1 MTHYDSGF
9 DTRNSRT
16 GTRPRFDRDDR
27 RLGARFCN
35 YVRRLTTEQWMLF
48 LGGVIVGLIL
58 G

>member
-9 DTRNSRT
+9 DSRNPRT
-16 GTRPRFDRDDR
+16 ETKSRFDRDDR

-35 YVRRLTTEQWMLF
+35 YVRRLTAEQWMLF
-48 LGGVIVGLIL
+48 LAGVIVGLIL

>member
-9 DTRNSRT
+9 DSRNSRT
-16 GTRPRFDRDDR
+16 GTRSRFDRDDR
-27 RLGARFCN
+27 RLGARIRG